1 MAQIFQVLLARVGV
15 RVGRRYFALK
25 KTGCLRGFLQG
36 QCRDRA
42 GQGESGSSVV
52 VFSNNQ
58 KPSFPSRANLEKQRP
73 TWWQWGSS
81 PFWKQPET
89 DAGTMW
95 EWRPVG
101 APLKPREINRR
112 NESVRRKWEE
122 EWVCPHCHQSDLWI
136 WTAQVHTHVGGGH
149 VWNTVTWPS
158 RWWERPAGYN
168 DTEDEGN
175 SRGGMTWGR
184 NTRKENGESSLKRN
198 INK

>member
-58 KPSFPSRANLEKQRP
+58 NPSFPSRANLEKQRP

-112 NESVRRKWEE
+112 NESARRKWEE

-136 WTAQVHTHVGGGH
+136 WTAQVHTH
-149 VWNTVTWPS
+149 
-158 RWWERPAGYN
+158 
-168 DTEDEGN
+168 
-175 SRGGMTWGR
+175 TWGEGTYEIPLR
-184 NTRKENGESSLKRN
+184 GLPDDGRDRLVTMTLRMKGTAEVGWPGVGTQGRKMGKVPWKE
-198 INK
+198 I